1 MNGLMKRLSAVA
13 MAVGMLMTII
23 FSTFYRQNLSL
34 QMPQNQKHLMQ
45 KKRCTFGME
54 RQMSVGMMM
63 KKQSSIFLRQS
74 NLAGMAAIEY

>member
-13 MAVGMLMTII
+13 MAVGMLMTTNI
-23 FSTFYRQNLSL
+23 S
-34 QMPQNQKHLMQ
+34 HLP
-45 KKRCTFGME
+45 TEPFIANAAESETSDAEETVHIWME

-74 NLAGMAAIEY
+74 NWQEWLQL